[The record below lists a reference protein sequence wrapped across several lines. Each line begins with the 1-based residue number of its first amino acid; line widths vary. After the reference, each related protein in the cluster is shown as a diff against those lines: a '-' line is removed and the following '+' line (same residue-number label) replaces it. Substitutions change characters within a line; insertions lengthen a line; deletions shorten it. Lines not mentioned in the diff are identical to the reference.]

1 MRRAKKPNEGCSK
14 EDRYKHEVTEDQE
27 LSKKEQQW
35 GCRHFQEP
43 KNIGGNLTDE
53 TKNCSPLRMQH
64 REWTPWA
71 KMLARFTFPGTRDYQ
86 ISNRGGTNRIS
97 QQSQEKIKNPVKQIA
112 AITRKDQE
120 LA

>member
-53 TKNCSPLRMQH
+53 TKNCSTPPSLRMQH
-64 REWTPWA
+64 REWTPRA
-71 KMLARFTFPGTRDYQ
+71 KMLVRSTFPGTRD
-86 ISNRGGTNRIS
+86 
-97 QQSQEKIKNPVKQIA
+97 
-112 AITRKDQE
+112 
-120 LA
+120 